1 MQIRSLHLCRLG
13 LRSGRFFP
21 YSASINRSFSALV
34 DSKWVCNAQASNDPQ
49 LLLLD
54 CNHPVSF
61 PRGHIPNAV
70 PLTLTSSLLKDPTPQ
85 ATGVISPQLFLD
97 VMQMLQVPKDVTLVF
112 YDDEMSLRATRM
124 WWVFRH
130 YGFPLEQLKILDGGL
145 KQWLADDNE
154 METGEVADRE
164 ITRDLWMQPVTTQ
177 KLVGFNMVQKGL
189 ADAVTQFVD
198 TRSPSEFW
206 GEDAR
211 GNARTGHIPGAV
223 NFNWVEGVDFRQN
236 GKFKSREELEKV
248 FVDIFHLNKEKP
260 VITYCQTGIRAAHT
274 AFALE
279 QVMGF
284 KDVKIYEDSMLQY
297 LNRDDS
303 EVTKQ

>member
-1 MQIRSLHLCRLG
+1 MPIRSLHLRRLR
-13 LRSGRFFP
+13 LRSAPFSP
-21 YSASINRSFSALV
+21 YSASIDRSFSALV
-34 DSKWVCNAQASNDPQ
+34 DSKWVRNAQASNDSQ
-49 LLLLD
+49 LVLLD

-70 PLTLTSSLLKDPTPQ
+70 PLTTTSSLLKDPTPQ

-97 VMQMLQVPKDVTLVF
+97 EVQMLQVSKDVTLVF

-130 YGFPLEQLKILDGGL
+130 YGFPLKQLKVLDGGL

-164 ITRDLWMQPVTTQ
+164 STRDLWMQPVETQ
-177 KLVGFNMVQKGL
+177 KLVGFNIVQKGL
-189 ADAVTQFVD
+189 ADAATQFVD
-198 TRSPSEFW
+198 TRSPGEFW

-223 NFNWVEGVDFRQN
+223 HFNWIEGVDFCQN

-248 FVDIFHLNKEKP
+248 LVDDFQLDKEKP
-260 VITYCQTGIRAAHT
+260 VITYCQAGIRAAHT
-274 AFALE
+274 AFMLE

-284 KDVKIYEDSMLQY
+284 KNVKIYEDSMRQY
-297 LNRDDS
+297 LNREDS